1 MLSKIMPKR
10 NDLKKTV
17 KSAVKEEVK
26 SQVKAALV
34 QDFLDNSANIVTDN
48 DKIDPDLYIQNNV
61 KRGLR
66 NSNGTG
72 VVVGLTKIGGVRG
85 YDVDDDGNKIPI
97 EGQLFYRGY
106 SIEDIVNNCIKE
118 NRFGFEEITFLLIF
132 GSLPSKT
139 ELEAFKKVLGSR
151 RELPQGFARDMI
163 LTAPS
168 NNIMNKLA
176 RSVLALYCYDSNPDD
191 TSVSNVIRQ
200 SIELIGYF
208 PALIAYA
215 YQAKCS
221 FYDNMS
227 LHLHTP
233 VPELST
239 SENILRMIRPNG
251 EYTDI
256 EAKLLDLSMILH
268 AEHGGGNNS
277 AFTTHLVSSTGTD
290 TYSAISAAIG
300 SLKGPKH
307 GGANIA
313 VINMMADIKEHV
325 PDFNNRGKLD
335 DYLVKL
341 LRKQAGDRSGLVYGM
356 GHAIYT
362 LSDPRA
368 KVLKSMAKKLADS
381 KNLVDD
387 FLLCDYIE
395 KRVPQLKAEITGVDK
410 PMPANVD
417 LYSGFVYDALNIPTT
432 IATPLFATARLSGWC
447 AHRIEELVAGGKL
460 MRPAYNSVQPIQEY
474 VPIDKRTSN
483 FTSLKK

>member
-1 MLSKIMPKR
+1 MFNRNKSKRHDI
-10 NDLKKTV
+10 KKTV
-17 KSAVKEEVK
+17 KSAVKEEIKNTVK
-26 SQVKAALV
+26 STLA
-34 QDFLDNSANIVTDN
+34 QDFLDYSAKTIETN
-48 DKIDPDLYIQNNV
+48 DKIESDLYIKNNV

-72 VVVGLTKIGGVRG
+72 VVVGLTKIGDVRG
-85 YDVDDDGNKIPI
+85 YEVDSAGNKIPVD
-97 EGQLFYRGY
+97 GKLFYRGY
-106 SIEDIVNNCIKE
+106 NIEDIVGSCIKE
-118 NRFGFEEITFLLIF
+118 DRFGFEEITFLLIF
-132 GSLPSKT
+132 GTLPSKS
-139 ELEAFKKVLGSR
+139 ELEAFKKMLGAK
-151 RELPQGFARDMI
+151 RELPNGFARDMI

-176 RSVLALYCYDSNPDD
+176 RSVLALYCYDDNPDD
-191 TSVSNVIRQ
+191 TSIPNVLRQ
-200 SIELIGYF
+200 SINLIGYF

-215 YQAKCS
+215 YQAKAS

-227 LHLHTP
+227 LHLHNP
-233 VPELST
+233 IPELST
-239 SENILRMIRPNG
+239 SENILRMIRPMG
-251 EYTDI
+251 EYMDI

-277 AFTTHLVSSTGTD
+277 SFTTHLISSTGTD

-313 VINMMADIKEHV
+313 VINMIADIKAHV

-335 DYLVKL
+335 DYLVKIL
-341 LRKQAGDRSGLVYGM
+341 KKEANDKTGLVYGM

-368 KVLKSMAKKLADS
+368 KLLKSMSKKLAEN

-395 KRVPQLKAEITGVDK
+395 RRTPQLYAEVTGTEK

-417 LYSGFVYDALNIPTT
+417 LYSGFVYDALDIPVT

-460 MRPAYNSVQPIQEY
+460 MRPAYNSVQQPREY
-474 VPIDKRTSN
+474 INIKDRTSS
-483 FTSLKK
+483 TLPIKK

>member
-341 LRKQAGDRSGLVYGM
+341 LRKQAGDRSGMVYGM